1 MRQAVTNFILKA
13 YTLSKGKALVGQKV
27 AQQSVHWTLGTAA
40 RRDGVPHASR
50 QAFFWL
56 RVFSAP
62 KQSPR
67 PPQRHASRTQTVG
80 RLIVKRNTIKICLA
94 GGHV

>member
-1 MRQAVTNFILKA
+1 MGVQDKKSISASMKA
-13 YTLSKGKALVGQKV
+13 AE
-27 AQQSVHWTLGTAA
+27 QSVHWTLGIL
-40 RRDGVPHASR
+40 RDL

-67 PPQRHASRTQTVG
+67 PPQRQYRLLQLSRVPQ
-80 RLIVKRNTIKICLA
+80 KSFFICA
-94 GGHV
+94 K